1 MLMKRLFLLIV
12 CTMLLSACSLKQIP
26 EIDIDSKE
34 YETDISSVYA
44 ETVQFAGFENDEFE
58 RQINESI
65 TRDISGALVS
75 FDTMVSESTDN
86 IRMGNRCVLEIKQF
100 VKNNNN
106 DFISVIEEHYV
117 YTGGAHGST
126 AWYPRN
132 IDLSAGKTILL
143 SDLFSDDSYKN
154 ELNRQ
159 IDTILENNKEEYTDL
174 WSHPKIDSE
183 ENFYISDGKLVIF
196 YPPYELSYYARGFV
210 EFPIKL
216 SDIEGYL
223 KDEYKRLIK

>member
-1 MLMKRLFLLIV
+1 MKKLFLLVV
-12 CTMLLSACSLKQIP
+12 CAMLLCACSINQIP
-26 EIDIDSKE
+26 KIEIESKE
-34 YETDISSVYA
+34 YETEISSVYA
-44 ETVQFAGFENDEFE
+44 ETVQFAGFQNDEFE
-58 RQINESI
+58 RQLNENI
-65 TRDISGALVS
+65 TRDINGALVS

-100 VKNNNN
+100 IKNNKN

-132 IDLSAGKTILL
+132 IDLSAGKVISL
-143 SDLFSDDSYKN
+143 SDLFNDDSYKN
-154 ELNRQ
+154 ELDRQ
-159 IDTILENNKEEYTDL
+159 IDIILENNKEEYTDL
-174 WSHPKIDSE
+174 WSHPKINSE

-223 KDEYKRLIK
+223 KEEYKKLIK